1 MAEEGYLFNE
11 LNDGDWVEAPEGDT
25 LERIREEL
33 GRSRVCGACRKGMPV
48 IFGEG
53 EPGSEV
59 MVIGEGPGVDDI
71 ETGRPFMGQAGVMLD
86 RMLGAIGLER
96 SECYVC
102 NVIKCIPPG
111 ERNFSEA
118 EIEDCRPFL
127 LRQILVV
134 KPKIIIAFGALAAQ
148 TLLRSKRTISQL
160 RGSVYPYRLNGSE
173 MHLAPTFNPAY
184 LLRVPEKKRESW
196 EDLKLVRELLRDEEG

>member
-11 LNDGDWVEAPEGDT
+11 LNDGDWVEAPEGDS

-33 GRSRVCGACRKGMPV
+33 GRSRVCGTCRKGMPV

-86 RMLGAIGLER
+86 RMLGAIGLDR
-96 SECYVC
+96 SDCYVC

-134 KPKIIIAFGALAAQ
+134 RPRIIIAFGALAAQ